1 MAEFIPVC
9 KLDEIPVGETRQF
22 KVGGREIALARVASG
37 ECYALGGRCTH
48 LLGPMGK
55 GTLEG
60 TTLTCP
66 WHGSQFDVTS
76 GRLVRWVQEPAW
88 MRAVARAWARR
99 ERASGPARRGC
110 GAGGRLPERRVRL
123 GAECPRRST

>member
-9 KLDEIPVGETRQF
+9 KLDEIRVGEARQF
-22 KVGGREIALARVASG
+22 KVGGREIALARVAGG

-48 LLGPMGK
+48 LRAPMGE

-60 TTLTCP
+60 KNLRCP

-76 GRLVRWVQEPAW
+76 GRLVRWVQEPVW
-88 MRAVARAWARR
+88 MRAVAGLIPAFMRR
-99 ERASGPARRGC
+99 NLATYEV
-110 GAGGRLPERRVRL
+110 RVEDGQVL
-123 GAECPRRST
+123 VKL